1 MKKQDLAVSALLH
14 LAFFAVI
21 IIAST
26 VHGRANQFNP
36 DELMNVNLVES
47 IPAAGPKAAPP
58 QPKVEEK
65 EQVKVPDIPNEIAEE
80 QAAEEEPVKLA
91 SIETPADIEKEAIKK
106 KEPKPKPKKET
117 PKKQETKKTVEG
129 GNKKETVVSDGGKVV
144 STSIGSDGVAGGL
157 GAGDF
162 PYDINRVTQ
171 IIDRNWDNPIL
182 SQKTLT
188 CVIYFQI
195 DRSGLI
201 KGPAIE
207 KSSGNNQFD
216 MYALGAV
223 MRTAEL
229 PPLPI
234 SYKYDVLG
242 FHLEFEYRP

>member
-1 MKKQDLAVSALLH
+1 MRKQDLAISGLLH
-14 LAFFAVI
+14 LAFFALI

-47 IPAAGPKAAPP
+47 APAAGPKAAP

-65 EQVKVPDIPNEIAEE
+65 EQVKVPDIPTEIAEE
-80 QAAEEEPVKLA
+80 EPAEEEPVKLA
-91 SIETPADIEKEAIKK
+91 SIEEPAKIEKTAIRK
-106 KEPKPKPKKET
+106 KETKPKPKKET
-117 PKKQETKKTVEG
+117 PKKQTTKKTVEG
-129 GNKKETVVSDGGKVV
+129 GDKKETVVSDGGKDV
-144 STSIGSDGVAGGL
+144 STSIGADGVAGGL

-171 IIDRNWDNPIL
+171 IIDRNWENPIL

-223 MRTAEL
+223 IRTAEL

-242 FHLEFEYRP
+242 FHLEFEYKP